1 VLSLWLLVST
11 APRPATRRCGG
22 LWRTPSTPA
31 PSSMPSAAGCRW
43 WPGAGKR
50 RSSPSRCCQKPSK
63 RGPGRELAQVVA
75 AALARVADGVKGV
88 AVGQRVVRGPAGA
101 VLVGEANGADLL
113 VVGHGPRVAE
123 VLHRSVSWYCVR
135 HVTCPVLIIPPAVAI
150 RGTRAAATAGGIRMT
165 TAPLRP
171 VPAPSSRLTVRTVPS
186 RRPWVIAGQ
195 GPPEGLFDGATPR
208 LGGCRGGE
216 GYPVSAAPAWTWR
229 HLPVRPPFCAAQRMR
244 GRGAAQRMR
253 GRGWGRIRKEA

>member
-1 VLSLWLLVST
+1 
-11 APRPATRRCGG
+11 
-22 LWRTPSTPA
+22 
-31 PSSMPSAAGCRW
+31 
-43 WPGAGKR
+43 
-50 RSSPSRCCQKPSK
+50 
-63 RGPGRELAQVVA
+63 
-75 AALARVADGVKGV
+75 
-88 AVGQRVVRGPAGA
+88 

-171 VPAPSSRLTVRTVPS
+171 VPAPSNRLTVRTVPS

-244 GRGAAQRMR
+244 GRG
-253 GRGWGRIRKEA
+253 WGRIRKEA